1 MAVEITPVMAMALAV
16 ELLKFIR
23 SAGQAIDFENLERD
37 TRAQETKKDALVDL
51 IKKT

>member
-1 MAVEITPVMAMALAV
+1 MSQVTPVMAMTLAI

-23 SAGQAIDFENLERD
+23 ATGQEIDFENLEKSTRD
-37 TRAQETKKDALVDL
+37 QEVKEDLLVDL